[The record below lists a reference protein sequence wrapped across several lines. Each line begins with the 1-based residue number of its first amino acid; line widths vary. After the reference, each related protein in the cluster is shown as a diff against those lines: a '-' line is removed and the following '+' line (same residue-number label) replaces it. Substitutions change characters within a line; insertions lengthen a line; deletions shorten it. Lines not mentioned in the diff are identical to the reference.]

1 MGGGLGVSSWLLMP
15 ITILVVLQLFSMA
28 GVFGAQM
35 SHQLHGNCLKV
46 LNITMTCWGMVN
58 SIVWYLS
65 YCVSTRFLFST
76 NTKTCFSK

>member
-1 MGGGLGVSSWLLMP
+1 
-15 ITILVVLQLFSMA
+15 
-28 GVFGAQM
+28 
-35 SHQLHGNCLKV
+35 
-46 LNITMTCWGMVN
+46 MTCWGMVN